1 MLGRKEK
8 DTADAVNADKEE
20 EKSFGSSV
28 LSFFKELL
36 IIIVIALAISAFVQN
51 IFARVYV
58 IPSGSMIPT
67 LQVGDRI
74 LVDKMTYRSSD
85 PKPGDVVVF
94 KGPDSWNESFE
105 SNRSDNSFV
114 RAMQNTGTFFGLVPP
129 DENDLVKRVI
139 AEGGQSARCQPG
151 DKGVTVDDHVINS
164 SYILYPPFIDW
175 GGNPN
180 GSNACGGP
188 YFGPVTVPKGFMWV
202 MGDNRTDSADSR
214 YHMQDQYHGTV
225 PISNVRGKVQSIIWP
240 AGRWHKVKSQ
250 PLPQPK

>member
-1 MLGRKEK
+1 VV
-8 DTADAVNADKEE
+8 DY
-20 EKSFGSSV
+20 V
-28 LSFFKELL
+28 L
-36 IIIVIALAISAFVQN
+36 
-51 IFARVYV
+51 
-58 IPSGSMIPT
+58 
-67 LQVGDRI
+67 
-74 LVDKMTYRSSD
+74 
-85 PKPGDVVVF
+85 
-94 KGPDSWNESFE
+94 
-105 SNRSDNSFV
+105 
-114 RAMQNTGTFFGLVPP
+114 
-129 DENDLVKRVI
+129 
-139 AEGGQSARCQPG
+139 
-151 DKGVTVDDHVINS
+151 NS

>member
-74 LVDKMTYRSSD
+74 LVDKM
-85 PKPGDVVVF
+85 
-94 KGPDSWNESFE
+94 N
-105 SNRSDNSFV
+105 
-114 RAMQNTGTFFGLVPP
+114 
-129 DENDLVKRVI
+129 
-139 AEGGQSARCQPG
+139 
-151 DKGVTVDDHVINS
+151 
-164 SYILYPPFIDW
+164 
-175 GGNPN
+175 
-180 GSNACGGP
+180 
-188 YFGPVTVPKGFMWV
+188 
-202 MGDNRTDSADSR
+202 
-214 YHMQDQYHGTV
+214 
-225 PISNVRGKVQSIIWP
+225 ISV
-240 AGRWHKVKSQ
+240 
-250 PLPQPK
+250 